1 MKNIKIILL
10 TVLIVTSCV
19 VTYLNF
25 LRYESFKIQFEMAI
39 DRQYN
44 KDYSARD
51 IDWINSI
58 KTSYPSL
65 GLFTM
70 PLLSQKGE
78 YLLAKDSIFQAIE
91 LFTEAVDKNPFI
103 MHPEANLADV
113 FYMLGDFEKF
123 ENYTRYAFKNIPNNP
138 LHYIYMVRLLKM
150 QNKNDSIM
158 YYFNQVEDILG
169 IKDPQVYNITLAAL
183 VLDRDTIEKYGG
195 EEIAKRAIL
204 RHPKKSKIIHDYII
218 YSRENIE
225 KAAQKHE
232 EAKKIFNEGKRELAI
247 NIFKEAIELHPNNQL
262 YYDNMISAS
271 FENKDYQNI
280 IKINEEYIEYFT
292 DISPRISFFFAASLY
307 FEEQYDD
314 SCSLLNQLL
323 ESKSINIEPSLFPY
337 CFNL

>member
-1 MKNIKIILL
+1 
-10 TVLIVTSCV
+10 
-19 VTYLNF
+19 
-25 LRYESFKIQFEMAI
+25 
-39 DRQYN
+39 
-44 KDYSARD
+44 
-51 IDWINSI
+51 
-58 KTSYPSL
+58 
-65 GLFTM
+65 M

-204 RHPKKSKIIHDYII
+204 RHPKIK
-218 YSRENIE
+218 
-225 KAAQKHE
+225 
-232 EAKKIFNEGKRELAI
+232 
-247 NIFKEAIELHPNNQL
+247 NN
-262 YYDNMISAS
+262 
-271 FENKDYQNI
+271 
-280 IKINEEYIEYFT
+280 T
-292 DISPRISFFFAASLY
+292 
-307 FEEQYDD
+307 
-314 SCSLLNQLL
+314 
-323 ESKSINIEPSLFPY
+323 
-337 CFNL
+337 